1 MVRQRMNC
9 NAPPF
14 SPTDYDFIM
23 QHENERLRKKV
34 LDELI
39 GKYNTSMKRI
49 YQIWRGEEA
58 NRIAWNQPIA
68 DISARSERVVS
79 DGSAII
85 PSAKIG
91 GPQLSKTSV
100 VFTETDDTINHTPS
114 NDNISRMGSELEKV
128 LKEIDDIS
136 NSIP

>member
-23 QHENERLRKKV
+23 QR
-34 LDELI
+34 
-39 GKYNTSMKRI
+39 
-49 YQIWRGEEA
+49 EEA

-68 DISARSERVVS
+68 DISAGSERVVS
-79 DGSAII
+79 DRSAIM

-91 GPQLSKTSV
+91 GVSGITSSPHDLPLKKNSRKKKLSKTSV
-100 VFTETDDTINHTPS
+100 AFTETDNTINHTPS
-114 NDNISRMGSELEKV
+114 NDNISKMGSELEKQV
-128 LKEIDDIS
+128 FLWRLL
-136 NSIP
+136 PY

>member
-1 MVRQRMNC
+1 
-9 NAPPF
+9 
-14 SPTDYDFIM
+14 
-23 QHENERLRKKV
+23 
-34 LDELI
+34 
-39 GKYNTSMKRI
+39 MKRI

-79 DGSAII
+79 DGSAIM

-91 GPQLSKTSV
+91 GPPGITSSPPDLPLKKNSRKKKLSKMSV
-100 VFTETDDTINHTPS
+100 ASTEIDDTINHTPS

-128 LKEIDDIS
+128 LKEMDDIG

>member
-9 NAPPF
+9 NAPSF
-14 SPTDYDFIM
+14 LPTDYDFIM
-23 QHENERLRKKV
+23 QRENERLRKKV
-34 LDELI
+34 LDELM
-39 GKYNTSMKRI
+39 GKYNTSMMKRI

-68 DISARSERVVS
+68 DISAGSERVVS
-79 DGSAII
+79 DGSAIM

-91 GPQLSKTSV
+91 RPQA
-100 VFTETDDTINHTPS
+100 DDTINHTPS

-128 LKEIDDIS
+128 LKEMYDIS
-136 NSIP
+136 NSIS